1 MEWAEIS
8 VQTSHEAMDLVALI
22 LEDLGAAGV
31 AMEDPAL
38 VNEYIHSGLWDY
50 TDIPEQKETAV
61 VTVKAYFPTDD
72 RLAGVHRA
80 LAEELAALE
89 TQGVDA
95 APTTIGEARLADEDW
110 AESWKQYFHTEKVGT
125 RIVIQ
130 PSWETYEAKAGE
142 VIIRL
147 DPGAAFG
154 TGTHP
159 TTSLCLRAMEK
170 ILRPGMTVFD
180 VGTGSGVLAIA
191 AAKLGARQVT
201 AVDYDPTALHVA
213 RENIARNDLTAAI
226 AVGESDILKRVDGR
240 ADLITANIIADII
253 LRLFDELEEHLTAG
267 GTLLASGIIAQ
278 RAADVRRGAESHGFA
293 VVEEWEE
300 KGWVAMLIRR
310 EGER

>member
-8 VQTSHEAMDLVALI
+8 VRTSHEAMELVASI

-50 TDIPEQKETAV
+50 TDIPEQEETAV
-61 VTVKAYFPTDD
+61 VTVKAYFPADD
-72 RLAGVHRA
+72 RLDGVRRGLTAKMAA
-80 LAEELAALE
+80 LAAR
-89 TQGVDA
+89 GVDTAPA
-95 APTTIGEARLADEDW
+95 AVDEVRIADEDW

-130 PSWETYEAKAGE
+130 PSWEAYEAKAGE
-142 VIIRL
+142 VVLRL

-159 TTSLCLRAMEK
+159 TTALCLRAMEK

-191 AAKLGARQVT
+191 AVKLGAGQVT
-201 AVDYDPTALHVA
+201 AVDYDPTALQVA

-226 AVGESDILKRVDGR
+226 SVGESDILKNVDGR
-240 ADLITANIIADII
+240 ADLI
-253 LRLFDELEEHLTAG
+253 
-267 GTLLASGIIAQ
+267 
-278 RAADVRRGAESHGFA
+278 RA
-293 VVEEWEE
+293 
-300 KGWVAMLIRR
+300 
-310 EGER
+310 

>member
-1 MEWAEIS
+1 MEWAEIG
-8 VQTSHEAMDLVALI
+8 VRTSHEAMELVASL

-38 VNEYIHSGLWDY
+38 VNEYIHAGLWDY
-50 TDIPEQKETAV
+50 TELPEEKDTSV
-61 VTVKAYFPTDD
+61 VTVKAYFPADD
-72 RLAGVHRA
+72 RLSGVRRA
-80 LAEELAALE
+80 LTEKMAALAAR
-89 TQGVDA
+89 GVDT
-95 APTTIGEARLADEDW
+95 APADVSEERIADEDW

-130 PSWETYEAKAGE
+130 PSWEAYDAKTGE
-142 VIIRL
+142 IVLRL

-159 TTSLCLRAMEK
+159 TTALCLRAMER
-170 ILRPGMTVFD
+170 ILRPEMTVFD

-191 AAKLGARQVT
+191 AAKLGAGKVT
-201 AVDYDPTALHVA
+201 AVDYDPMALHVA
-213 RENIARNDLTAAI
+213 RENIARNEVTSTI
-226 AVGESDILKRVDGR
+226 ALGESDILKAVTGR

>member
-8 VQTSHEAMDLVALI
+8 VRTSHEAMELVASI

-50 TDIPEQKETAV
+50 TDIPEQEETAV
-61 VTVKAYFPTDD
+61 VTVKAYFPADD
-72 RLAGVHRA
+72 RLDGVRGGLTAKMEA
-80 LAEELAALE
+80 LAAR
-89 TQGVDA
+89 GVDTAPA
-95 APTTIGEARLADEDW
+95 AVDEVRIADEDW

-130 PSWETYEAKAGE
+130 PSWEAYEAKAGE
-142 VIIRL
+142 VVLRL

-159 TTSLCLRAMEK
+159 TTALCLRAMEK

-191 AAKLGARQVT
+191 AVKLGAGQVT
-201 AVDYDPTALHVA
+201 AVDYDPTALQVA

-226 AVGESDILKRVDGR
+226 AVGESDILKNVDGR

-253 LRLFDELEEHLTAG
+253 LRLFDELEAHLAAG
-267 GTLLASGIIAQ
+267 GTLLASGIIVQ
-278 RAADVRRGAESHGFA
+278 RAADVRQGANSHGFIVA
-293 VVEEWEE
+293 EEWEE
-300 KGWVAMLIRR
+300 KGWVAMRIGR
-310 EGER
+310 EGEG